1 MSRSVVIYGPHLFG
15 KNAYAQELREHF
27 GLQAV
32 IEDWDGQSS
41 YPLDNTLVL
50 TENPDA
56 VADRSSKVMH
66 HGWAMREL
74 IAGARA

>member
-1 MSRSVVIYGPHLFG
+1 MSRSVVIYGPHLCG
-15 KNAYAQELREHF
+15 KNANVQELREHF
-27 GLQAV
+27 GLQDV
-32 IEDWDGQSS
+32 IEDWDGHSS

-56 VADRSSKVMH
+56 VADSSSTVMH

-74 IAGARA
+74 LAEARA

>member
-1 MSRSVVIYGPHLFG
+1 MSRSVVIYRPHLCG
-15 KNAYAQELREHF
+15 NNANAEELRDHF

-32 IEDWDGQSS
+32 IEDWDGHSS

-56 VADRSSKVMH
+56 VADSSSKVMH
-66 HGWAMREL
+66 LGWAMLEL
-74 IAGARA
+74 LAEAHA

>member
-1 MSRSVVIYGPHLFG
+1 VCSDRCQQSRPAAGH
-15 KNAYAQELREHF
+15 
-27 GLQAV
+27 
-32 IEDWDGQSS
+32 SS

-56 VADRSSKVMH
+56 VADSSSKVMH

-74 IAGARA
+74 IAESRA

>member
-1 MSRSVVIYGPHLFG
+1 MSRSVVIYGPHLCG
-15 KNAYAQELREHF
+15 INANAQELREHF

-32 IEDWDGQSS
+32 LEDLDGHSS

-56 VADRSSKVMH
+56 VADSSSKVMH
-66 HGWAMREL
+66 LGWAMREL
-74 IAGARA
+74 LAEAHA